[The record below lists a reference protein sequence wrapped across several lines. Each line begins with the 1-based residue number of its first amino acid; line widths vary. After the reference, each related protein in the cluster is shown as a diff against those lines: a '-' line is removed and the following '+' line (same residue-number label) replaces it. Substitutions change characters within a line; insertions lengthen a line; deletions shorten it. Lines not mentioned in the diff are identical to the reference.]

1 MPDADRYDAWY
12 AESLWALLPAVY
24 RSEDTPTFGDS
35 GPLRELVERIGAQ
48 MAIVRRS
55 IDRIYEDQSIESCAD
70 WVIPYI
76 GQLVA
81 ARLIPGLDARA
92 QRLQVA
98 KAIYYRRRAG
108 TLPILEEAAHDVSGW
123 ETRIVEFFRRLSRT
137 QHLLDPPVATPPR
150 RTPPGGWA
158 DLRNVYAVSRVQTA
172 FDESSYTADLR
183 RPGQTTGWQN
193 IPHLGV
199 FVWRLHSFPES
210 GSDAQT
216 LLTTPVAALPPCT
229 SYFTFDPTGRD
240 VPLFATVSRDD
251 ASYGA
256 QWVSPEEWQLP
267 APIDTPLLQ
276 RNLSELYAHATEA
289 GTLEPASLG
298 VFDGSTANLISR
310 GDLQIVPER
319 GRFHF
324 RAGVAVPASVRV
336 LHHYGS
342 AARIG
347 AGAYDRRLTAF
358 APAPA
363 PGPAKDVI
371 GGGGTLATALS
382 ALPATVTLTIG
393 DSLTYDAVKNV
404 SVDHVTL
411 GTANGKR
418 SLVRLPAGSEWQ
430 FSGNANSSG
439 GGATLHLEGIF
450 VSGADVVLAG
460 DFLEVTITCSTF
472 DPGSAAPDPSS
483 GAAFQTAID
492 GRPLSPSRLFIDGK
506 IKTLRVQASILGPIR
521 TRGTGEVEL
530 LEIDG
535 SVVQMIPTL
544 RPTPIPKRMALPPDG
559 GTTNRRLPPPG
570 PPVLPDGAI
579 ALATG
584 EVRISRSTILG
595 PAQVHRIDVSE
606 SILQGAIDVDD
617 TQHGCVRFSAW
628 TSGSVLPRKYASV
641 EIGRASPLFTAIDFG
656 QPGYVQLRRDAD
668 LGIAAGAVG
677 PRATIREGAENGS
690 EMGACYPEMNAIR
703 ERSLLLKLQE
713 LMPLGLV
720 PVVVPVT

>member
-1 MPDADRYDAWY
+1 
-12 AESLWALLPAVY
+12 
-24 RSEDTPTFGDS
+24 
-35 GPLRELVERIGAQ
+35 
-48 MAIVRRS
+48 
-55 IDRIYEDQSIESCAD
+55 
-70 WVIPYI
+70 
-76 GQLVA
+76 
-81 ARLIPGLDARA
+81 
-92 QRLQVA
+92 VA

-108 TLPILEEAAHDVSGW
+108 TLPILEEAAHDVTGW
-123 ETRIVEFFRRLSRT
+123 ETRVVEFFRRLSRT
-137 QHLLDPPVATPPR
+137 QHLLDPPIATPPR

-158 DLRNVYAVSRVQTA
+158 DLRNVYAASRAQTA
-172 FDESSYTADLR
+172 FDESSHSADLR
-183 RPGQTTGWQN
+183 PPGQKSGWQN

-216 LLTTPVAALPPCT
+216 LLTTPVAALPPCA
-229 SYFTFDPTGRD
+229 SYFTFDPTGRE
-240 VPLFATVSRDD
+240 VPLFAAVSRNDG
-251 ASYGA
+251 SYGA
-256 QWVSPEEWQLP
+256 PWVSPEEWQLP
-267 APIDTPLLQ
+267 APVDGPLLQ
-276 RNLSELYAHATEA
+276 RNLSELYARVTGP
-289 GTLEPASLG
+289 GTPDPASLG
-298 VFDGSTANLISR
+298 VFDGSTANVIPA

-324 RAGVAVPASVRV
+324 FKVAAVIPPSVRV

-358 APAPA
+358 ALAPA
-363 PGPAKDVI
+363 SGPPDVT
-371 GGGGTLATALS
+371 GGGGALATKLS
-382 ALPATVTLTIG
+382 ALPATATLTIG
-393 DSLTYDAVKNV
+393 DSLTYDAVTNV
-404 SVDHVTL
+404 SGIDDVTL
-411 GTANGKR
+411 RTANEKR

-430 FSGNANSSG
+430 FTGNAAGN
-439 GGATLHLEGIF
+439 GGARLHLEGIF
-450 VSGADVVLAG
+450 VSGGDVVLAG

-472 DPGSAAPDPSS
+472 DPGSAAPDSSS
-483 GAAFQTAID
+483 GTAIQTAID
-492 GRPLSPSRLFIDGK
+492 GRPLSPSRLFIDGNV
-506 IKTLRVQASILGPIR
+506 KTLRVQASILGPIR
-521 TRGTGEVEL
+521 TRGMGEVEL

-544 RPTPIPKRMALPPDG
+544 RPAPIPRRIALPPPDDG
-559 GTTNRRLPPPG
+559 PANRRFPPG
-570 PPVLPDGAI
+570 PPILSDGAI
-579 ALATG
+579 ALSAG

-606 SILQGAIDVDD
+606 SILHGVVGVDD

-641 EIGRASPLFTAIDFG
+641 EIGMASPLFTSRDFG
-656 QPGYVQLRRDAD
+656 QPGYAQLRRDAD
-668 LGIAAGAVG
+668 LGIAGTAAVS
-677 PRATIREGAENGS
+677 PRAAIREGAENGS